1 MPRRKLVQII
11 ARRDFPR
18 GDTAVNDFNLD
29 ALAVIASK
37 GSPVPHPDYQLT
49 IVEALPLDQNP
60 AAVYLA
66 TLKKSSRRPQKCA
79 LDTVAGILSGDRA
92 NCFELDWSRV
102 RYQHTALV
110 RSQLMDG
117 YAPATANRILCALR
131 GTLEE
136 SWLLGQMSAEDYHRA
151 AHLSPIIGETLPA
164 GRELSADEILALLQ
178 DCANDPRPI
187 GARDAAV
194 IAVMYSGGLR
204 REEVTKLELA
214 DYDETN
220 RKLLVHG
227 KRSKERAV
235 YLADGAVT
243 ALKDWMNIRG
253 KNPGPIFLA
262 VNKGGNL
269 IGQKRMTT
277 QAIYYLLKSRAKR
290 ADVENFSPHDIR
302 RTFVSDLL
310 EAGVDIAT
318 VARMA
323 GHSSVDTTARYD
335 RRPEQAK
342 QRAAMLLKVPYG

>member
-1 MPRRKLVQII
+1 
-11 ARRDFPR
+11 
-18 GDTAVNDFNLD
+18 VNDFNLD
-29 ALAVIASK
+29 ALAVVVSQS
-37 GSPVPHPDYQLT
+37 SPVPHSDFQLT
-49 IVEALPLDQNP
+49 IVETLPLDQNP

-79 LDTVAGILSGDRA
+79 LDTIAGILSGGTVD
-92 NCFELDWSRV
+92 CFNLAWSKL

-110 RSQLMDG
+110 RSQLMDS
-117 YAPATANRILCALR
+117 YVPATANRILCALR
-131 GTLEE
+131 GTLEQA
-136 SWLLGQMSAEDYHRA
+136 WLLGQMSAEDYHRA
-151 AHLSPIIGETLPA
+151 ARLSPVIGETLPA
-164 GRELSADEILALLQ
+164 GRELSADEIRFLLQ
-178 DCANDPRPI
+178 DSINDSRPI

-204 REEVTKLELA
+204 REEVTKLEMA

-227 KRSKERAV
+227 KRSKERVV
-235 YLADGAVT
+235 YLADGAVA
-243 ALKDWMNIRG
+243 ALNAWMDIRG
-253 KNPGPIFLA
+253 VEPGPVFLA

-269 IGQKRMTT
+269 VGNERMTT

-290 ADVENFSPHDIR
+290 AGVDNFSPHDIR

-342 QRAAMLLKVPYG
+342 QRAPMLLKIPYG

>member
-1 MPRRKLVQII
+1 M
-11 ARRDFPR
+11 
-18 GDTAVNDFNLD
+18 NDFNLD
-29 ALAVIASK
+29 QLSVIVSQSA
-37 GSPVPHPDYQLT
+37 PVPHPEYQLT
-49 IVEALPLDQNP
+49 LVEALPLDQNP

-66 TLKKSSRRPQKCA
+66 KLKKSSRRPQKCA
-79 LDTVAGILSGDRA
+79 LNAIARILSNGLA
-92 NCFELDWSRV
+92 SCFELDWSRV

-117 YAPATANRILCALR
+117 YAPATANRFLCALR

-136 SWLLGQMSAEDYHRA
+136 AWLLGQMSAEDYHRA

-164 GRELSADEILALLQ
+164 GRELSASEIRSLLQ
-178 DCANDPRPI
+178 NCMDDPRLI
-187 GARDAAV
+187 GTRDAAV
-194 IAVMYSGGLR
+194 IAIMYSGGLR
-204 REEVTKLELA
+204 REEVTKLDLE

-220 RKLLVHG
+220 RKLAIHG

-235 YLADGAVT
+235 YLAEGAVL
-243 ALKDWMNIRG
+243 ALNDWMKIRG
-253 KNPGPIFLA
+253 NESGPVFIE

-269 IGQKRMTT
+269 VEGKRITT
-277 QAIYYLLKSRAKR
+277 QAIYFLLKSRAKR
-290 ADVENFSPHDIR
+290 AGVDNFSPHDIR

-342 QRAAMLLKVPYG
+342 QRAAMMLKIPYG